1 MLLASISGVGG
12 DVPIVQHSSYIIVS
26 LTMTYIRRLSNIV
39 IIKVAR
45 VEDLVLDVN
54 RTSVLG
60 ILTIAGLGGVRQ
72 RCAFVQ
78 GRLAAILHVG
88 VIAVS
93 LSLVDELPGRRQCN
107 TSADRLEVTHL

>member
-1 MLLASISGVGG
+1 M
-12 DVPIVQHSSYIIVS
+12 VQHSSYVIIS
-26 LTMTYIRRLSNIV
+26 LTITYIRWLSDIV

-45 VEDLVLDVN
+45 VEDLILDVY

-93 LSLVDELPGRRQCN
+93 LSLVDELPGRCQCN
-107 TSADRLEVTHL
+107 ASADRLKVPHL